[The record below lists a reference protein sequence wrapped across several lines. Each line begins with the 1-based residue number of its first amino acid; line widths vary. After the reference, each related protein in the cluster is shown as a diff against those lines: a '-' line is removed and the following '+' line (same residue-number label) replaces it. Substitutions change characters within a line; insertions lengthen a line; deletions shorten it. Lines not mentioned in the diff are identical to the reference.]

1 MFSQEPFIGGPRV
14 HFLGPTCLQGLPLG
28 RERGAPSSHD
38 GVGAVMGKAREAM
51 AGALSSLGISE
62 ASGGVKVRKR
72 DRKLCVSPKGPQG
85 GGAELGPEGC

>member
-1 MFSQEPFIGGPRV
+1 M
-14 HFLGPTCLQGLPLG
+14 
-28 RERGAPSSHD
+28 
-38 GVGAVMGKAREAM
+38 MGKAREAM